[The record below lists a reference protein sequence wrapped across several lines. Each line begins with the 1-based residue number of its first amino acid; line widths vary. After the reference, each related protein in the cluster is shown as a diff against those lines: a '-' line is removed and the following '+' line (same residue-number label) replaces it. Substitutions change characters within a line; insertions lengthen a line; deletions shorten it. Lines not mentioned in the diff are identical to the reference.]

1 MFDTVNFWLPLD
13 LSYDREKLRIIKD
26 FDNIRHYINYRGESC
41 YRVSHLNYNIKVSN
55 SGMYFNGSLSKYFF
69 GHNFYALTLSQ
80 TIEALNR
87 LEDEVHLSLDD
98 AKIMRLDT
106 SNNLIMERRPEAYFQ
121 CLGRAKYYERYQEG
135 SSLYYSTNQKQIVF
149 YNKVKE
155 AKSRRVSIPSDLE
168 NSNLLRYELRLKKR
182 IGQQLHMNTVHI
194 SDLRN
199 VNFHNRVIK
208 FRTNEYQ
215 KIKLR
220 KSPLNFDE
228 IHNPRDLFN
237 QLLLIGIHCIGE
249 DEVLSIIDN
258 GKYTNP
264 HMPPEYRS
272 RMKRK
277 CLTLGE
283 DKRYNKE
290 SQLTNELDLKMRE
303 SFLPM
308 SI

>member
-1 MFDTVNFWLPLD
+1 MLDTVNFWLPLD
-13 LSYDREKLRIIKD
+13 LSCDREKLRIIKD

-55 SGMYFNGSLSKYFF
+55 SGIYFNGSLSKYFF
-69 GHNFYALTLSQ
+69 GHNFYALTISQ

-106 SNNLIMERRPEAYFQ
+106 SNNLIMSRRPEAYFQ
-121 CLGRAKYYERYQEG
+121 CLGGAKYYERYQEG
-135 SSLYYSTNQKQIVF
+135 GSLYYSTKQKQIVF
-149 YNKVKE
+149 YDKVKE
-155 AKSRRVSIPSDLE
+155 ATSKKVSIPSGLR
-168 NSNLLRYELRLKKR
+168 NSNLLRYEVRLKKR
-182 IGQQLHMNTVHI
+182 IAKQLQMNTVHI

-199 VNFHNRVIK
+199 VNFHNRLIK

-220 KSPLNFDE
+220 KIPLNVDE

-237 QLLLIGIHCIGE
+237 QLLLFGIHCIGE
-249 DEVLSIIDN
+249 DEFLTMIDN
-258 GKYTNP
+258 LKYICPN
-264 HMPPEYRS
+264 MPPEYRS
-272 RMKRK
+272 RIKRK
-277 CLTLGE
+277 YLTIC
-283 DKRYNKE
+283 DNQRYNKE
-290 SQLTNELDLKMRE
+290 SQLANELDIKMKE
-303 SFLPM
+303 SFLPI